1 MSTQRH
7 SGFFLV
13 KQLQGLRPQVGL
25 RRWTALTP
33 IFALKT
39 NKQPPSSS
47 PFSPFSVS
55 TPVPSPPCH
64 CFPQGRLLL
73 THSYAMWV
81 PPDRLPGRQPL
92 TQKQHHGQ
100 HHWHPWLQQ
109 TGLIQAGFAPR
120 SNSPSHRQ
128 LFHLLSTVSGVF
140 SRLNTSTLSISSFHT
155 RLIFKNPALKDLPV
169 SQANLKPNLILP
181 LGHQQILLLLTPK
194 VLWSLA
200 ASHHTHHSHCG
211 HTQPYTPM
219 AVLLCWGPLYGLLK
233 NSDLL
238 KTEVTTSLVRC
249 FAFESNLN
257 LFLFSPKFHSG
268 SFSSQPVCSFSC
280 CASHRAPLLFPPQY
294 PDHVPSAYHNVP
306 NFPGEPFSS
315 SHEASH
321 TH

>member
-1 MSTQRH
+1 
-7 SGFFLV
+7 
-13 KQLQGLRPQVGL
+13 
-25 RRWTALTP
+25 
-33 IFALKT
+33 
-39 NKQPPSSS
+39 
-47 PFSPFSVS
+47 
-55 TPVPSPPCH
+55 
-64 CFPQGRLLL
+64 
-73 THSYAMWV
+73 MWV
-81 PPDRLPGRQPL
+81 PPDQLPGRQPL

-169 SQANLKPNLILP
+169 SQANLKPSLILP

-268 SFSSQPVCSFSC
+268 SFLSQPVCSFSC

-306 NFPGEPFSS
+306 NFPGAAIQLLPRGFP
-315 SHEASH
+315 H
-321 TH
+321 TLKVDCHSALQCSWPTLFHHTCPWEGKFHRNDTFWSGALLVTQDNRNKVR